1 MGQHRDQNVVAATRR
16 LRLRLLAETGLR
28 TAGLSVGPG
37 LAELRLLGLHRLTVL
52 LLAVLGLLAV
62 LLAVIRLLLSG
73 LGLYRLLTVP
83 RLLRL
88 LTVPRLCAAGLTVGL
103 LGLLRLRGL
112 LLGLTA

>member
-37 LAELRLLGLHRLTVL
+37 LAELRLLGLHRLAVL
-52 LLAVLGLLAV
+52 LLSGLGLLAV

-73 LGLYRLLTVP
+73 LGLY
-83 RLLRL
+83 RL